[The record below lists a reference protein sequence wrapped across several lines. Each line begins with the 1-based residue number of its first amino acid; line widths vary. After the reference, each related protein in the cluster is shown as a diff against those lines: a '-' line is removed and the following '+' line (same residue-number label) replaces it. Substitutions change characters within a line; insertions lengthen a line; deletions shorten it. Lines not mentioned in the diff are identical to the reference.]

1 MNRSKRRRSDRSTTP
16 AASSDSTASTA
27 SGADFLQ
34 LRAEDAPVGGLSGW
48 LTDHLRRAIA
58 DGRLPVGTKLPPSRT
73 LAADLQ
79 VSRGVITEAYRRL
92 AEDGHVEGRGRAGTV
107 VLTSPTLSRP
117 AADPGTTRRP
127 PPAPA
132 SRPENRPVLTPP
144 AQPPAAGPPVP
155 PPSAAATKRWTG
167 NEPGPRKPT
176 PPADPSSAGRAT
188 ADPARSASRSRL
200 STGDRV
206 DPPPATTAGPGR
218 SAGHATP
225 GPALGAPAG
234 RSSNGERPGGRTGP
248 SGADR
253 ATDDP
258 PPGPRG
264 GRRSGGSGVFRQ
276 PVGYGVFDA
285 VRDVPARVD
294 LSPGVPDLAAFPR
307 AAWLRAERQ
316 VFAELPAAGFG
327 YGDPRG
333 ALPLRR
339 AVSTW
344 LARNRGFVADP
355 DEIVIV
361 AGTAQALTLFGQ
373 VLRAHGVD
381 RVALEDPGSLGVRQH
396 LAHGLGGG
404 PDPTPPV
411 PVDGDG
417 LDVGALRETGAAAVC
432 VTPAHQFPLGVVLSG
447 ARRRELAGWAV
458 ERGGLVIE
466 DDYDAEHRYDRP
478 PVAAL
483 RAVLPDRVWY
493 AGSVSKLLAP
503 ALRMGWVVVPAPYR
517 EAVVEAKRFADLGS
531 PALPQLVLARLMES
545 GALERQLRLLRQR
558 HRRRRDALREAL
570 GGLLPARGPG
580 RAVVHGAAAGLYLT
594 VTFEGGFADTDL
606 AAGSL
611 ERGVKVQPLS
621 WHRQRPGPPGLVL
634 GYAANPPDVLAGAV
648 AEVGA
653 ALRGLL

>member
-1 MNRSKRRRSDRSTTP
+1 
-16 AASSDSTASTA
+16 
-27 SGADFLQ
+27 
-34 LRAEDAPVGGLSGW
+34 VGGLSGW

-117 AADPGTTRRP
+117 GAMRAPAAPGTTRRP
-127 PPAPA
+127 PPARKARAEERATPTRPHPSPA
-132 SRPENRPVLTPP
+132 GAANPGSRADE
-144 AQPPAAGPPVP
+144 PAAPP
-155 PPSAAATKRWTG
+155 T
-167 NEPGPRKPT
+167 
-176 PPADPSSAGRAT
+176 
-188 ADPARSASRSRL
+188 
-200 STGDRV
+200 
-206 DPPPATTAGPGR
+206 
-218 SAGHATP
+218 
-225 GPALGAPAG
+225 GAPAG
-234 RSSNGERPGGRTGP
+234 RRAISERTAASPGPPETRRSAGDGPRLRTETDASAPGGG
-248 SGADR
+248 R
-253 ATDDP
+253 AF
-258 PPGPRG
+258 
-264 GRRSGGSGVFRQ
+264 GVFRQ

-373 VLRAHGVD
+373 VLRAHGVG
-381 RVALEDPGSLGVRQH
+381 RVAMEDPGSLGVRQH
-396 LAHGLGGG
+396 LAHALGGG

-447 ARRRELAGWAV
+447 ARRRELAEWAV

-503 ALRMGWVVVPAPYR
+503 ALRTGWVVVPAPFR

-606 AAGSL
+606 AADSL